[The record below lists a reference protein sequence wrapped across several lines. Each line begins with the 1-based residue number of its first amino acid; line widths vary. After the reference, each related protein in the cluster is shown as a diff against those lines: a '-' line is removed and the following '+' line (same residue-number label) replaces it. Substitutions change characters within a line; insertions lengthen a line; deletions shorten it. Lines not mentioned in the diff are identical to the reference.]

1 MRRSRAEWRS
11 VQVMTEAERMQQGLA
26 AAAAVANGE
35 SLELPDEQLSST
47 DQLEIERWAASGRA
61 AE

>member
-11 VQVMTEAERMQQGLA
+11 VQMMTEGERRQQGLA

-35 SLELPDEQLSST
+35 SLALPDEQLYSP
-47 DQLEIERWAASGRA
+47 DQLEIERWAASG
-61 AE
+61 

>member
-1 MRRSRAEWRS
+1 MT
-11 VQVMTEAERMQQGLA
+11 TEAERMQQGLA

-47 DQLEIERWAASGRA
+47 DQLEIER
-61 AE
+61 

>member
-11 VQVMTEAERMQQGLA
+11 VQMMIEAERMQQGL
-26 AAAAVANGE
+26 AAAVANGE

-47 DQLEIERWAASGRA
+47 DQLEIER
-61 AE
+61 

>member
-1 MRRSRAEWRS
+1 M
-11 VQVMTEAERMQQGLA
+11 MTEAERMQQGLAAA

-47 DQLEIERWAASGRA
+47 DQLEIER
-61 AE
+61 